1 MGFIYKVT
9 NNINGKVYIGKTV
22 ETVETRFKEHL
33 REAYSQKQ
41 WNRPFHLALIKYGK
55 ENFSLEILEEVPFEK
70 LNEKEIYYIKKYN
83 SYIHFENSNG
93 YNATLGGDGSLKYDY
108 QKIINYYLQ
117 CGSKQE
123 TCKYFNCCIETVN
136 KACQEFKIE
145 TINKSSGRSIIRID
159 PETKEEKEYSS
170 IREAALEIAQKTNKN
185 FQTVRKRLNS
195 IILHKQDQKGYGYY
209 WKTL

>member
-22 ETVETRFKEHL
+22 ETAEIRFEEHL

-41 WNRPFHLALIKYGK
+41 WNRPFHLALTKYGK
-55 ENFSLEILEEVPFEK
+55 ENFSLEVLEEVPFEK

-93 YNATLGGDGSLKYDY
+93 YNATLGGDGTLKYDY
-108 QKIINYYLQ
+108 QKIVDYYLK
-117 CGSKQE
+117 CGSKQK
-123 TCKYFNCCIETVN
+123 TCEYFNCCWETVA
-136 KACQEFKIE
+136 KACQAFKIE
-145 TINKSSGRSIIRID
+145 TFSKYKGCSILRIN
-159 PETKEEKEYSS
+159 PETGEEKEYVS
-170 IREAALEIAQKTNKN
+170 IREAALEIAQTTNKN

-195 IILHKQDQKGYGYY
+195 IILHKQNQKGYGYY
-209 WKTL
+209 WKSL